1 MMTGRA
7 PNHPIQKSRHP
18 LIVFS

>member
-1 MMTGRA
+1 MTGRA